1 MHTGE
6 VPPRHEPRQAFDR
19 AAPSADTGG
28 VRFTIAGLLGLL
40 VPGAGHAYLGRRR
53 QALIFLA
60 PVIVLL
66 LIVAIV
72 YVLGGFTALLKVVVT
87 PGVLPVLIILNIAL
101 AGWRILAGV
110 DAARRSMRRRAGR
123 DARLAGSAR
132 VMGPTPLAA
141 GVLVAGI
148 VVLVLVPHFV
158 VGAFIA
164 STSDFLDSTF
174 GGGAVADESPGPT
187 EPNDAPLA
195 TGWDE
200 GDGYLGPNTT
210 PRPYAPAPAA
220 TPFNP
225 GTYIGTLPSLGVS
238 VPWDRPGATPWGSD
252 GRFDLL
258 LLGSD
263 AGAGRWSRRMDV
275 MLLVEIDV
283 STGSVAM
290 IGLPRNLVNAPFPP
304 GAARDAVS
312 CGCFRDLLNALYV
325 EATARHPDR
334 WPGSGAVKG
343 IGAVRS
349 VVSYLTGRP
358 VDAVLVA
365 DLVGVIKVVDAMGGV
380 DVNVPASVT
389 DSHYPDPYLGSIPL
403 FIPAG
408 QQHFDGRMALAY
420 ARSRHQDSD
429 YGRMARQ
436 QTLLLAIRKQIGPAT
451 ILDAPSLFAAAKNMT
466 WTDLPRDS
474 LPALVDLF
482 SKASSSSVK
491 QLRIVPSR
499 YAAWLTTSE
508 ITTIRKDIAA
518 LLGVPVTPTP
528 TPTPVPTPS
537 PTPSPTPTPAT
548 IAVGDYCGLTL
559 SDATTGIGV
568 DGFTVGTVTPPSPD
582 PTWLVSAQGPL
593 PGVLKAA
600 GSTIDLT
607 LSAAAT
613 CPYP

>member
-1 MHTGE
+1 
-6 VPPRHEPRQAFDR
+6 
-19 AAPSADTGG
+19 

-40 VPGAGHAYLGRRR
+40 VPGAGHALLGRRR

-60 PVIVLL
+60 PILGLL
-66 LIVAIV
+66 LVV
-72 YVLGGFTALLKVVVT
+72 VTVVVLGGFTALLRIVVT
-87 PGVLPVLIILNIAL
+87 PGVLPVLFVLNIAL

-110 DAARRSMRRRAGR
+110 DAARRSMRRVSGR

-132 VMGPTPLAA
+132 VMRPSPLAA

-148 VVLVLVPHFV
+148 VVLVLVPQFV
-158 VGAFIA
+158 VGQIIA
-164 STSDFLDSTF
+164 TTSDGLDSLF
-174 GGGAVADESPGPT
+174 ADGPAASDDGPPT
-187 EPNDAPLA
+187 EPDDAPLA

-200 GDGYLGPNTT
+200 GDGYLAPDTT
-210 PRPYAPAPAA
+210 PRPYAPAPSA

-225 GTYIGTLPSLGVS
+225 GTFIGTLPALGVA
-238 VPWDRPGATPWGSD
+238 VPWDRPGATPWGND

-263 AGAGRWSRRMDV
+263 AGSGRWSRRMDV
-275 MLLVEIDV
+275 MLLIEIDV
-283 STGSVAM
+283 SSGSVAM

-304 GAARDAVS
+304 GAARDAVT

-325 EATARHPDR
+325 EATSRHPER

-343 IGAVRS
+343 IGAVRA
-349 VVSYLTGRP
+349 VVSELTGRP

-380 DVNVPASVT
+380 DINVPASVT
-389 DSHYPDPYLGSIPL
+389 DSRYPDPYLGPIPL
-403 FIPAG
+403 HIAAG
-408 QQHFDGRMALAY
+408 QQHFDGQMALAY

-451 ILDAPSLFAAAKNMT
+451 ILDAPALFAAAKGMT

-499 YAAWLTTSE
+499 YRSWLTPSE

-528 TPTPVPTPS
+528 TPTPAPTPS
-537 PTPSPTPTPAT
+537 AGPTPTPTPTPTLTPTPTPTAT
-548 IAVGDYCGLTL
+548 
-559 SDATTGIGV
+559 
-568 DGFTVGTVTPPSPD
+568 
-582 PTWLVSAQGPL
+582 
-593 PGVLKAA
+593 
-600 GSTIDLT
+600 ST
-607 LSAAAT
+607 
-613 CPYP
+613 